1 MGLPSDPEDLVQGM
15 SDYLREIGIGTSF
28 LDENEVV
35 VRGARPPMW
44 QLMTRALINP
54 YSFERRIFQENLL
67 PKIEET
73 KLYQEAKKR
82 QELRVQKK
90 AARMQMLQGTGD
102 KARPKESPGGQP
114 PFQRA
119 ASQG

>member
-1 MGLPSDPEDLVQGM
+1 MLKSGCRLPQFFRQSTADRNERQVQEAERLESLLNIKREMGLPSDPEDLVQGM

-28 LDENEVV
+28 LDEHEVV
-35 VRGARPPMW
+35 VRGTRPPMW

-54 YSFERRIFQENLL
+54 YSFERRVFQDNLL

-82 QELRVQKK
+82 
-90 AARMQMLQGTGD
+90 
-102 KARPKESPGGQP
+102 
-114 PFQRA
+114 
-119 ASQG
+119 